1 MQRMD
6 IKTARMLNALTGEF
20 YTRCAASFA
29 QTRTRPWH
37 GWQRCLDALGDVM
50 LSRQELSVLDLGCG
64 TLRFEDFLVEHT
76 HAHLNVYAVDSCEAF
91 LKNKH
96 NVHFI
101 NLDIISTL
109 WDDTFPS
116 HLNDVPLC
124 NLTCAFGLMHH
135 IPGMRA
141 RMALLDTMLNKTTSG
156 GYILISFWQFERD
169 ARLSRKARAAT
180 VAALERYP
188 DLQLDENDWLLGW
201 QDEADAL
208 RYCHSFTDAEI
219 DTFVTHAADRAQLV
233 DRFNADGPN
242 DDLNCYLVFR
252 RL

>member
-1 MQRMD
+1 MQPMD
-6 IKTARMLNALTGEF
+6 IKTARMLNALTIYF

-37 GWQRCLDALGDVM
+37 GWKRCLATIGNEAL
-50 LSRQELSVLDLGCG
+50 SHPELSVLDLGCG
-64 TLRFEDFLVEHT
+64 TLRFEDFLAEHT

-91 LKNKH
+91 LENKH

-124 NLTCAFGLMHH
+124 NLTCTFGLMHH
-135 IPGMRA
+135 IPGMHA
-141 RMALLDTMLNKTTSG
+141 RIALLDTMLNKTTSG

-180 VAALERYP
+180 VAALEHHP
-188 DLQLDENDWLLGW
+188 DLQLDEGDWLLDW
-201 QDEADAL
+201 QGKPKTW
-208 RYCHSFTDAEI
+208 RYCHSFTDTEI
-219 DTFVTHAADRAQLV
+219 DAFASRVADRAQLV
-233 DRFNADGPN
+233 DRFDADGPN
-242 DDLNCYLVFR
+242 DDLNCYLVLR

>member
-1 MQRMD
+1 
-6 IKTARMLNALTGEF
+6 
-20 YTRCAASFA
+20 
-29 QTRTRPWH
+29 
-37 GWQRCLDALGDVM
+37 
-50 LSRQELSVLDLGCG
+50 
-64 TLRFEDFLVEHT
+64 
-76 HAHLNVYAVDSCEAF
+76 
-91 LKNKH
+91 
-96 NVHFI
+96 
-101 NLDIISTL
+101 
-109 WDDTFPS
+109 
-116 HLNDVPLC
+116 
-124 NLTCAFGLMHH
+124 
-135 IPGMRA
+135 
-141 RMALLDTMLNKTTSG
+141 MLNKTTSG

-188 DLQLDENDWLLGW
+188 DLQLDESDWLLGW

>member
-6 IKTARMLNALTGEF
+6 IKTASTLNALTGEF

-29 QTRTRPWH
+29 QTRRRPWH
-37 GWQRCLDALGDVM
+37 GWERCLATICNEALP
-50 LSRQELSVLDLGCG
+50 SSELSVLDLGCG
-64 TLRFEDFLVEHT
+64 TLRFEDFLADNM
-76 HAHLNVYAVDSCEAF
+76 HARLRVYAIDSCEA
-91 LKNKH
+91 LLENKH

-109 WDDTFPS
+109 WNNTF
-116 HLNDVPLC
+116 LNQLDDVPLC

-135 IPGMRA
+135 IPGMHA
-141 RMALLDTMLNKTTSG
+141 RIAFLDTMLNKTIPG

-169 ARLSRKARAAT
+169 ERLSRKACTAT
-180 VAALERYP
+180 AAALERHP
-188 DLQLDENDWLLGW
+188 NLQLDEGDWLLDW
-201 QDEADAL
+201 QSEPEIW
-208 RYCHSFTDAEI
+208 RYCHNFTDTEI
-219 DTFVTHAADRAQLV
+219 DAFASRVADRAQLI

-242 DDLNCYLVFR
+242 DDLNCYLVLR